1 MTTVRDTQKKYSTQA
16 MGVGIIGALL
26 FILAGQKA
34 MGKGL
39 ILGTLFS
46 VINFVLLG
54 ELLPLNLGHAKTKT
68 FFVSLGSII
77 IRYGLIAV
85 PLLVAIKFE
94 QFNLWTVICGIFMI
108 QIVILWDHLLKRIS
122 SASGD

>member
-1 MTTVRDTQKKYSTQA
+1 
-16 MGVGIIGALL
+16 MGAAIIGGLV

-46 VINFVLLG
+46 VINFILLG
-54 ELLPLNLGHAKTKT
+54 ELLPLHLGHAKTKT
-68 FFVSLGSII
+68 VIFSLGSII
-77 IRYGLIAV
+77 MRYGLIAV
-85 PLLVAIKFE
+85 PLVVAVKFE

-108 QIVILWDHLLKRIS
+108 QIVILWDHILKRIS
-122 SASGD
+122 PTSGD